1 MNTLTIIGNLT
12 AEPELR
18 YINSGAA
25 VVNFTVAQTPRIYN
39 KATNEWT
46 DGEALFMRCSLWR
59 EAAENVTSSLHRG
72 TRVIVVGKL
81 KQRSYEKDGEK
92 RTTVELEVEEIGP
105 SLKYATAEV
114 TKASKGSGAKP
125 VAAAGGWDD
134 STIDAPF

>member
-18 YINSGAA
+18 FINSGAA

-59 EAAENVTSSLHRG
+59 EAAENVTNSLHKG
-72 TRVIVVGKL
+72 SRVIVVGKL
-81 KQRSYEKDGEK
+81 KQRSYDKDGEK

-114 TKASKGSGAKP
+114 TKAGKGGGPKP
-125 VAAAGGWDD
+125 AAASNWTPDA
-134 STIDAPF
+134 IDAPF

>member
-39 KATNEWT
+39 KATSEWT

-59 EAAENVTSSLHRG
+59 EAAENVTNSLHKG
-72 TRVIVVGKL
+72 SRVIVVGKL
-81 KQRSYEKDGEK
+81 KQRSYDKDGEK

-114 TKASKGSGAKP
+114 TKAGKGGGAKP

-134 STIDAPF
+134 SAIDAPF